1 MTDQGPLDPPPLE
14 RISRTYAE
22 PLASAA
28 VELLCR
34 GGPQAVSLAQMTALA
49 RITAEALRQVGL
61 RRDQIV
67 AEVGRVLADRWLVWA
82 SGSSLR
88 EEDPRIPV
96 SEREREQVRA
106 YRAWMTIAEAER
118 QQGRPAASEHIARAA
133 ARERD
138 HAARA
143 LRDADSGAVLATAS
157 ASPTDRLA
165 ATVVHALT
173 EGLRDAVSRRD
184 APCDPAAARAA
195 LRALTPA
202 VWQWAEQW
210 SRPDSLAS

>member
-1 MTDQGPLDPPPLE
+1 MIDQGPLDPPPLE

-28 VELLCR
+28 VELLRR

-61 RRDQIV
+61 RRDQV
-67 AEVGRVLADRWLVWA
+67 LAEVSRVLADRWLVWA
-82 SGSSLR
+82 SRTRLG
-88 EEDPRIPV
+88 EDFRIPA
-96 SEREREQVRA
+96 SEREWEQVRA
-106 YRAWMTIAEAER
+106 YRAWVSIAEAER
-118 QQGRPAASEHIARAA
+118 EQGRPAAAEHIAFSA
-133 ARERD
+133 ARERE

-143 LRDADSGAVLATAS
+143 IGGVRAGEGLTAAS
-157 ASPTDRLA
+157 ASTTDRLA
-165 ATVVHALT
+165 ATVLHALT

>member
-14 RISRTYAE
+14 RISRSYAE

-28 VELLCR
+28 VELLRR

-82 SGSSLR
+82 RGPGLC
-88 EEDPRIPV
+88 ENLRIPV

-106 YRAWMTIAEAER
+106 YRAWTTIAEAER
-118 QQGRPAASEHIARAA
+118 QQGRSAASEHIARTA

-138 HAARA
+138 DAAEVLRGLRA
-143 LRDADSGAVLATAS
+143 PEVLSAAS

-165 ATVVHALT
+165 ATVLHALT

-184 APCDPAAARAA
+184 APCDPAAASAA
-195 LRALTPA
+195 LHALTPA